1 MIPCFI
7 WRWINFFFRK
17 SRGKGYLTFI
27 KIFPQISIS
36 LSEIGFL
43 SMTDYLILNSYCK
56 VIFQEKIHIWSG
68 QCNAFIYWIKYFL
81 NLMYMNT
88 TYFPTLYRYNF
99 FFCLWEKYFKK
110 IHPFPLL
117 HKMIYFCKIQNAKS
131 DIRLWQDPPFV
142 LLILICINLLE
153 IYI

>member
-1 MIPCFI
+1 MIQCFI

-99 FFCLWEKYFKK
+99 FFAFERNISKKYTHFHFFIKWFIFAK
-110 IHPFPLL
+110 FRTQRVTYDCGRVHLL
-117 HKMIYFCKIQNAKS
+117 FY
-131 DIRLWQDPPFV
+131 
-142 LLILICINLLE
+142 
-153 IYI
+153 

>member
-1 MIPCFI
+1 MA
-7 WRWINFFFRK
+7 N
-17 SRGKGYLTFI
+17 
-27 KIFPQISIS
+27 
-36 LSEIGFL
+36 
-43 SMTDYLILNSYCK
+43 YLILNSYCK

-81 NLMYMNT
+81 NLMYMNK
-88 TYFPTLYRYNF
+88 TYFPTLHRYNY

-131 DIRLWQDPPFV
+131 DIRLWLDPPFV

-153 IYI
+153 IYILQLGMNLTRLRKLNNYVENGRRKCHFQVI